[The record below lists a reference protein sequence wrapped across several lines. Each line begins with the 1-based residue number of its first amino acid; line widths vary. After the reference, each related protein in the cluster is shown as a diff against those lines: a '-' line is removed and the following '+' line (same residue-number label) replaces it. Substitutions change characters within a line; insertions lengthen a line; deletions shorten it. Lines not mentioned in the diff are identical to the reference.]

1 MASRSSME
9 STHNTSLH
17 LLLLYASKEP
27 ELPIFLKGMTWVDF
41 RSQEPVPL
49 NKAINLGHQREAR
62 WDLCSKWAVRGFEVG
77 HRTLGRYLPSFLR
90 ASWFLRDR
98 WDSCVSAWAH
108 FRRSTSSWFVYPSV
122 EDTSFWMAPSFASCR
137 TRGNVSPNSEPSH
150 YGVIYEA
157 VELVHHFWRSV
168 IGIYWL
174 IL

>member
-62 WDLCSKWAVRGFEVG
+62 
-77 HRTLGRYLPSFLR
+77 
-90 ASWFLRDR
+90 
-98 WDSCVSAWAH
+98 
-108 FRRSTSSWFVYPSV
+108 
-122 EDTSFWMAPSFASCR
+122 
-137 TRGNVSPNSEPSH
+137 
-150 YGVIYEA
+150 
-157 VELVHHFWRSV
+157 
-168 IGIYWL
+168 
-174 IL
+174 